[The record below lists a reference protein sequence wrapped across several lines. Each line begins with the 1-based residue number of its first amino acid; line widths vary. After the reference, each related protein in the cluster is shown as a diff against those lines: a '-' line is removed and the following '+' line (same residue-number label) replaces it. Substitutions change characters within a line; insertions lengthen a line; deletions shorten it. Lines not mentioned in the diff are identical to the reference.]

1 MRRLSENSWTVSHMS
16 PESITFDELLF
27 RVNENHES
35 VEKGQGCFFWAD
47 KKHISEELKYYNMDK
62 NPDKIIFERI
72 KVD

>member
-1 MRRLSENSWTVSHMS
+1 MRRLSENSWTVCHMS

-35 VEKGQGCFFWAD
+35 VEKGMSCFFWAD
-47 KKHISEELKYYNMDK
+47 KKHISEEVKYYNMDK